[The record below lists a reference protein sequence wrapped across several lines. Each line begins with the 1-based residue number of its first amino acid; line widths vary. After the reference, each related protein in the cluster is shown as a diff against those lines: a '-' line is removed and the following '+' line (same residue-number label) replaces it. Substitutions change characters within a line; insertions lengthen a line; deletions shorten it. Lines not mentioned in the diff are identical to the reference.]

1 MQIEDFKRHIEKILP
16 TVANEKILI
25 AVSGGLDSMTLIDL
39 CLKSN
44 YDISLAHCNFSLR
57 GDESD
62 FDEIFIKDFGLTHK
76 INVFTKKFDT
86 RAYLENFNQSTQMA
100 ARELRYNWFRD
111 LQEKHN
117 FKWVL
122 TAHHADDNLETFLI
136 NLNRGSG
143 LEGLK
148 GIPVVNNSIVRPLL
162 VFNRQDLLSYA
173 IKNNL
178 NWREDSSN
186 SSFDYQRNLVR
197 HKIIPVLKEVFPD
210 FIMSLNKTQKYL
222 KSSSNLIANHIS
234 EIEDNII
241 SFSSD
246 DEKHYDLAKIQLLKS
261 KKSYLFPLFAK
272 YGFTDWDEL
281 YNLFEAQSGKLINS
295 NNYSII
301 KDRKVLILLSKNVK
315 LPKSFVINSFDDIIY
330 IENMNSN
337 LRIDESP
344 RVVEKSPN
352 IIYVDTDKLTLP
364 LEIRPWKNGDYFF
377 PIGFNKKKKL
387 SKFFKDE
394 KLSVVEKSKVM
405 LLCNDNQ
412 IIWVIGIRQDSRY
425 FPNGCT
431 NSITKISINHAINN
445 EQL

>member
-1 MQIEDFKRHIEKILP
+1 MQIDDFKRHIEKNFP

-25 AVSGGLDSMTLIDL
+25 AVSGGLDSMTLTDL
-39 CLKSN
+39 CQKSN

-62 FDEIFIKDFGLTHK
+62 SDEIFIKDFGLTHK

-86 RAYLENFNQSTQMA
+86 RAYSENFNQSIQMA
-100 ARELRYNWFRD
+100 ARELRYNWFRY
-111 LQEKHN
+111 LQEKYN

-143 LEGLK
+143 IEGLK

-162 VFNRQDLLSYA
+162 IFNRQDLLSYA

-178 NWREDSSN
+178 KWREDCSN

-234 EIEDNII
+234 GIEDYVI

-281 YNLFEAQSGKLINS
+281 YNLFEAQSGKQISS

-301 KDRKVLILLSKNVK
+301 KDRKVLILLSKNAK
-315 LPKSFVINSFDDIIY
+315 LPKSFIINSFDDIIY
-330 IENMNSN
+330 IEHMNSK
-337 LRIDESP
+337 LKIDESP

-352 IIYVDTDKLTLP
+352 IIYVDTDKLILP
-364 LEIRPWKNGDYFF
+364 LEIRPWRNGDYFF

-405 LLCNDNQ
+405 LLCNNNQ

-425 FPNGCT
+425 VPNEFT
-431 NSITKISINHAINN
+431 SSISKISINHAIIKK
-445 EQL
+445 

>member
-1 MQIEDFKRHIEKILP
+1 MQIDDFKRHIENFFP

-25 AVSGGLDSMTLIDL
+25 AVSGGLDSMTLTDL

-62 FDEIFIKDFGLTHK
+62 SDEIFVKDFGSTHK
-76 INVFTKKFDT
+76 ITVYTKKFDT
-86 RAYLENFNQSTQMA
+86 KAYLENFNQSTQMV

-111 LQEKHN
+111 LQEKYN

-143 LEGLK
+143 IEGLK
-148 GIPVVNNSIVRPLL
+148 GIPVVNNSFVRPLL
-162 VFNRQDLLSYA
+162 IFNRQDLLSYA

-178 NWREDSSN
+178 KWREDCSN

-281 YNLFEAQSGKLINS
+281 YNLFEAQSGKQINS

-301 KDRKVLILLSKNVK
+301 KDRKVLILHSKNFK
-315 LPKSFVINSFDDIIY
+315 LPKSFVINSFDDTIY
-330 IENMNSN
+330 IKHLNYN
-337 LRIDESP
+337 LSIDESSG
-344 RVVEKSPN
+344 VVEKSPN
-352 IIYVDTDKLTLP
+352 VIYVDTDKLTLP
-364 LEIRPWKNGDYFF
+364 LQLRPWKNGDYFF
-377 PIGFNKKKKL
+377 PMGFNKKKRL
-387 SKFFKDE
+387 SKLFKDE
-394 KLSVVEKSKVM
+394 KLSLVEKSKVM
-405 LLCNDNQ
+405 LLCSNNQ
-412 IIWVIGIRQDSRY
+412 IIWVIGIRQDSR
-425 FPNGCT
+425 FVPNECT
-431 NSITKISINHAINN
+431 NSISKISVKHAIIKK
-445 EQL
+445 